1 MKKILYL
8 LIAATVVLSTAS
20 CNFKEKEESV
30 YNRICS
36 STNMDELRSYIYNY
50 SDDAPAEH
58 IAKVRNM
65 LKDLVADSTAY
76 ANIKST
82 SNLKEKIALE
92 TEYLEKFKN
101 GLHREEIDSL
111 FDVDR
116 RTDKKNEYAYE
127 LKIKYEEFALYLRNT
142 VYSKNGQFMYGYVF
156 SEPNSEGKGKGAFV
170 NEYTEEVRKFKYQ
183 ILDDLDEMEIY
194 PTDGSKSKVLDF
206 GSGGLWAD
214 GIFYKG
220 LYSHEAYNGVK
231 KYM

>member
-1 MKKILYL
+1 MKKIFYL
-8 LIAATVVLSTAS
+8 LIAATVILTTTS
-20 CNFKEKEESV
+20 CNFKEKEENV
-30 YNRICS
+30 YNRVS
-36 STNMDELRSYIYNY
+36 NSTNMDELRAYIYTY

-58 IAKVRNM
+58 IAKVRNL
-65 LKDLVADSTAY
+65 LKELVADSTAY

-127 LKIKYEEFALYLRNT
+127 RKARFESFALYLRDT
-142 VYSKNGQFMYGYVF
+142 VYSKNSQFMYGYVF

-170 NEYTEEVRKFKYQ
+170 NEYTGEVRKFKYQ
-183 ILDDLDEMEIY
+183 ISEDIDQIEIF
-194 PTDGSKSKVLDF
+194 PKGGGESQFLDF

-214 GIFYKG
+214 GDFYKG

>member
-1 MKKILYL
+1 MKRILYL
-8 LIAATVVLSTAS
+8 LIFATIMISSAS
-20 CNFKEKEESV
+20 CTFKEKEESV
-30 YNRICS
+30 YNRVS
-36 STNMDELRSYIYNY
+36 NSTNMDELRAYIYSY

-58 IAKVRNM
+58 IAKVRNL
-65 LKDLVADSTAY
+65 LKELVADSTAY

-101 GLHREEIDSL
+101 GLHREEVDSL

-127 LKIKYEEFALYLRNT
+127 LKMKYETFALYLRDT
-142 VYSKNGQFMYGYVF
+142 VYSKNRQFMYGYVF

-170 NEYTEEVRKFKYQ
+170 NEYTGEVRKFKYQ
-183 ILDDLDEMEIY
+183 ILEDMDQIEIF
-194 PTDGSKSKVLDF
+194 PKGGGESQIIDF
-206 GSGGLWAD
+206 GSGGLWAEGD
-214 GIFYKG
+214 FYKG

>member
-1 MKKILYL
+1 MKKILNL
-8 LIAATVVLSTAS
+8 LIAAVAILTMAS
-20 CNFKEKEESV
+20 CNFKEKEESA
-30 YNRICS
+30 YNRVSS
-36 STNMDELRSYIYNY
+36 STNMEELRAYIYCY
-50 SDDAPAEH
+50 SDEAPAEH
-58 IAKVRNM
+58 IAKVRNL
-65 LKDLVADSTAY
+65 LKELVADSTAY

-101 GLHREEIDSL
+101 GLHKKEIDSL

-127 LKIKYEEFALYLRNT
+127 LKTRYESFALYLRDT
-142 VYSKNGQFMYGYVF
+142 VYSKNRQFLYGYVF

-170 NEYTEEVRKFKYQ
+170 NEYTGEVRKFKYQ
-183 ILDDLDEMEIY
+183 ITEDTDQIEIF
-194 PTDGSKSKVLDF
+194 SKNGGESQFIDF

-214 GIFYKG
+214 GDFYKG